1 MSMAVQA
8 DHDWS
13 PDWAIHPGEY
23 VAEHLEARELSQAAF
38 ARLARLT
45 PKLVSTIINGRNPI
59 TADTAI
65 RLERVLGVKAY
76 IWTGLQA
83 KWDLHQAREA
93 ERGRIAADW
102 LARFPVKEMKAH
114 RLLPDTTDEGC
125 LVNALL
131 SLFGV
136 GAPDA
141 YDQKLGTLAVCHRQ
155 SRAHQTSRDHVFTW
169 LMIGEARARA
179 MDLPA
184 FDPAR
189 FLQGV
194 AEIRGL
200 TRQRPETFGERMISL
215 CAAAGVA
222 LVFAKPFSKTCLF
235 GSARWIEG
243 DRAVIQ
249 MSLRMKT
256 NDHFWWTFFHEAGHV
271 VLHRGRTFA
280 DDQAGQGDGVEA
292 EADAWAEEHLFGRD
306 RLAGLIAHPPRSRAA
321 VLDVAKRLDL
331 HPGIVVGALQHHG
344 VLPFTH
350 LNGLKAKFDWAS

>member
-1 MSMAVQA
+1 MNMAVQT

-13 PDWAIHPGEY
+13 PNWAIHPGEY
-23 VAEHLEARELSQAAF
+23 LAEHLEARELSQAEF
-38 ARLARLT
+38 ARLAQLT
-45 PKLVSTIINGRNPI
+45 PKLVSTIISGRNPI
-59 TADTAI
+59 TAETAI

-83 KWDLHQAREA
+83 KWDLHQARQA
-93 ERGRIAADW
+93 ERGRVAADW
-102 LARFPVKEMKAH
+102 LSRFPVKELKAH
-114 RLLPDTTDEGC
+114 RLLPDSTDVGC

-136 GAPDA
+136 GAPEA
-141 YDQKLGTLAVCHRQ
+141 YDQKLKTMAVCHRQ
-155 SRAHQTSRDHVFTW
+155 SRAYQTSRDHVFTW

-179 MDLPA
+179 MNLPA
-184 FDPAR
+184 FDPSR

-194 AEIRGL
+194 AEIRGM
-200 TRQRPETFGERMISL
+200 TRQRPETFCERMISL
-215 CAAAGVA
+215 CSAAGVA
-222 LVFAKPFSKTCLF
+222 LVFEKPLSKTCLF

-256 NDHFWWTFFHEAGHV
+256 NDHFWWTFFHEAGHI
-271 VLHRGRTFA
+271 VLHRGRTFV
-280 DDQAGQGDGVEA
+280 DDQAGQGDGVEE
-292 EADAWAEEHLFGRD
+292 EADGWAEEFLFGRD
-306 RLAGLIAHPPRSRAA
+306 RLADLVARAPRSRAA
-321 VLDVAKRLDL
+321 VLEVAKRLEL

-350 LNGLKAKFDWAS
+350 LNGLKAKFAWAN